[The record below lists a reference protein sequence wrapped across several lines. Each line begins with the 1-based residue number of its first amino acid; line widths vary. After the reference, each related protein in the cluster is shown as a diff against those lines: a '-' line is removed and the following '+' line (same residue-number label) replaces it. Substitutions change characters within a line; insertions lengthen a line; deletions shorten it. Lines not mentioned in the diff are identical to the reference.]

1 MSGAR
6 VPPPPPGDGT
16 AAYGVLAHQPELL
29 QAFRRLYG
37 TLWSEGVVD
46 QATKEVA
53 RIRNARTV
61 GCRYCRNVRFAGAR
75 AEGLDEEAVA
85 LVDADFEG
93 SQLSERHK
101 LAIRWTDAFL
111 QDAAQVDAGLRDAML
126 REFRPDELVEL
137 TVGLAL
143 FQGFAKIAVALGQQP
158 DAMPVT
164 VIPSPERRPA
174 PGPARAAP
182 LRLRRAAVRRS

>member
-6 VPPPPPGDGT
+6 VPPPPPGDGA

-85 LVDADFEG
+85 LVDAGFEG
-93 SQLSERHK
+93 SRLSERHK

-111 QDAAQVDAGLRDAML
+111 QDPAHVDPGLRDAML

-164 VIPSPERRPA
+164 VIPSPEIPA
-174 PGPARAAP
+174 
-182 LRLRRAAVRRS
+182 